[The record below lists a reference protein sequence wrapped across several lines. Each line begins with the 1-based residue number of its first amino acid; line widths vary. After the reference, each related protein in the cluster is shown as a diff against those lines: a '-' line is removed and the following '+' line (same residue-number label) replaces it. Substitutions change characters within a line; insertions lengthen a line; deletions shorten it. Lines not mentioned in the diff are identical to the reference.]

1 MDFPR
6 PVRIKFLCIFSIVMS
21 LTFYFYWLYSD
32 TLYSEYTLH
41 LVQSNNSVEWFS
53 TPDWIKQIWIPVTIV
68 IYGFIFS
75 GWTIFR
81 HALAILVVTGLVLS
95 FSSESVC
102 YTSIDLLVL
111 DLWKFS
117 DAILLYI
124 LYVDKSDS

>member
-1 MDFPR
+1 
-6 PVRIKFLCIFSIVMS
+6 
-21 LTFYFYWLYSD
+21 
-32 TLYSEYTLH
+32 
-41 LVQSNNSVEWFS
+41 
-53 TPDWIKQIWIPVTIV
+53 V

-75 GWTIFR
+75 GWTVFR